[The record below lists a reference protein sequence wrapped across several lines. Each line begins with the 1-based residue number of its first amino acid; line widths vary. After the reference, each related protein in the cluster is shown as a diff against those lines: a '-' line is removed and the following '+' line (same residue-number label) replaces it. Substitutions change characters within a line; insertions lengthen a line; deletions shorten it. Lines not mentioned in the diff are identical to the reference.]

1 MSPAEAA
8 SAAWGEVWRYRIE
21 ETEKDV
27 TTLGDKKADKAEIT
41 AVVNELNSIKKILIA
56 VLLAIVTGSI
66 GLAFAAI
73 QIVSHA

>member
-1 MSPAEAA
+1 MTPAEAA
-8 SAAWGEVWRYRIE
+8 TAAWGEVWRYRIE
-21 ETEKDV
+21 ENEKY
-27 TTLGDKKADKAEIT
+27 TASLGEKKADKTEI
-41 AVVNELNSIKKILIA
+41 AAIVAELNSIKKILVA

>member
-1 MSPAEAA
+1 MTPAEAA
-8 SAAWGEVWRYRIE
+8 TAAWGEVWRYRIE
-21 ETEKDV
+21 ENEKD
-27 TTLGDKKADKAEIT
+27 TATLGEKKADKTEIA
-41 AVVNELNSIKKILIA
+41 AVVAELNSIKKILIA